1 MNRGKV
7 YLIGAGPGSPDLISV
22 RGLRALRSADLV
34 LVDRLLPPTVLSD
47 LGIAADGEEK
57 VIEWLGDKTPTWS
70 QARINGWLVSQAR
83 RGRTVARLKGGDPF
97 VFGQAEEETAYLCK
111 WGISWEAIPGPS
123 SFSAAATAAGFPLT
137 RRNQGRSFAVVTA
150 RTAGGEVLARYPK
163 ADSLVI
169 LMGAAALESIVDTLV
184 GDGWPLDTPATVI
197 ERGTLHWERRV
208 ESSLAQ
214 LADAA
219 RRARVASPACVL
231 VGDAAVPLEATRHR
245 PTVLFTGL
253 DPTSFRDLG
262 NLLHWPALEL
272 VPDRQSRLWFRR
284 TLGENLAAR
293 FDGIVFT
300 DKVGVAAFFEELDR
314 RRLDARS
321 LSGIRIAAVG
331 LAAGRLGEHGLRA
344 DMVFEAN
351 DTERIREWGED
362 LARGRALLVEG
373 THPSRRLRESL
384 EMHGVEAS
392 HLTLNRVIPNRQL
405 GRTLPDH
412 DVIYFVS
419 PSGVRAYASAHGVAA
434 FCKEVWCLGEDT
446 QRVLAEHGVGASIVA
461 ADHQLAS
468 VDLVSA

>member
-7 YLIGAGPGSPDLISV
+7 YLIGAGPGSPDLISL
-22 RGLRALRSADLV
+22 RGLRALRSADSV
-34 LVDRLLPPTVLSD
+34 LVDRLVPRTVLCD
-47 LGIAADGEEK
+47 LEIAADEK
-57 VIEWLGDKTPTWS
+57 VVEWLGDKTPTWS

-97 VFGQAEEETAYLCK
+97 VFGQAEEETDYLFK

-123 SFSAAATAAGFPLT
+123 SFSAAPTAAGFPLT

-150 RTAGGEVLARYPK
+150 RMAGGETVSRYPK

-169 LMGAAALESIVDTLV
+169 LMGAAAMESVVDALAA
-184 GDGWPLDTPATVI
+184 DGWPFDTPAAVI

-208 ESSLAQ
+208 ESSLGQ
-214 LADAA
+214 LADDS
-219 RRARVASPACVL
+219 RRARVASPACIL
-231 VGDAAVPLEATRHR
+231 VGDAAVPLEAVRSR

-253 DPTSFRDLG
+253 DPTNFRDLG

-272 VPDRQSRLWFRR
+272 VPNGRSRLWFQR
-284 TLGENLAAR
+284 TFNENFGGR
-293 FDGIVFT
+293 FDGLIFT
-300 DKVGVAAFFEELDR
+300 DKLGVASFFEELDR
-314 RRLDARS
+314 QRLDARS
-321 LSGIRIAAVG
+321 LMDIRIAAIG
-331 LAAGRLGEHGLRA
+331 SATRRLGEHGLRPDA
-344 DMVFEAN
+344 VFEPD
-351 DTERIREWGED
+351 DTERIREWSED
-362 LARGRALLVEG
+362 LAGGRALLVEG

-384 EMHGVEAS
+384 GIHGVEVI
-392 HLTLNRVIPNRQL
+392 HLTLNRVIPNRRL

-419 PSGVRAYASAHGVAA
+419 PSGVRAYGSAYGVGA
-434 FCKEVWCLGEDT
+434 FRGEVWCLGEDT

-468 VDLVSA
+468 VDLISA